1 MQLPCSFQIEVA
13 KSGML
18 DVARKGS
25 AFRPQHVPFVSCV
38 KMASYYDWL
47 FIMHERTSMK
57 SDPGFRLSRFAEQ
70 KLRARRVRIGVMLV
84 LCALPV
90 AVAFA
95 SIPTLLEVAT
105 M

>member
-1 MQLPCSFQIEVA
+1 MHGEKQHGGCGVRTVGFLAVPCFIGV
-13 KSGML
+13 
-18 DVARKGS
+18 
-25 AFRPQHVPFVSCV
+25 CV
-38 KMASYYDWL
+38 KLASYYDWL

-57 SDPGFRLSRFAEQ
+57 SDPGIRLSRFAEQ
-70 KLRARRVRIGVMLV
+70 KQRARRVRIGVMLV

-95 SIPTLLEVAT
+95 SIPTLLEVAS

>member
-1 MQLPCSFQIEVA
+1 
-13 KSGML
+13 ML
-18 DVARKGS
+18 
-25 AFRPQHVPFVSCV
+25 
-38 KMASYYDWL
+38 ASYYDRL
-47 FIMHERTSMK
+47 FITHERTSMN

-90 AVAFA
+90 AVALA
-95 SIPTLLEVAT
+95 SIPLFEVAA

>member
-1 MQLPCSFQIEVA
+1 
-13 KSGML
+13 
-18 DVARKGS
+18 
-25 AFRPQHVPFVSCV
+25 
-38 KMASYYDWL
+38 
-47 FIMHERTSMK
+47 MHERTSMK

-70 KLRARRVRIGVMLV
+70 KQRARRVRIGVMLV

-95 SIPTLLEVAT
+95 SIPTLLEVAS